1 MIFYTYFEAKI
12 QGKHH
17 NLLTN
22 IKKTY
27 LFESFFGNCLRTQK
41 KVRTFAIANKKDK
54 TVRLFFI
61 RKRFYS

>member
-1 MIFYTYFEAKI
+1 MFMIFYTYFEAKI

-41 KVRTFAIANKKDK
+41 KVRTFAIANKKDI
-54 TVRLFFI
+54 V
-61 RKRFYS
+61 